1 MTVRRPPSSRRRLR
15 RLWRGTSLKPI
26 PCTTQDSRLCTMTL
40 SDFEPVRPVP
50 KRSMGSR
57 MDRQTSIE
65 VHSRYCANRN
75 LWVAFAFVAFCLM
88 EAILSWRS
96 LGKEQ
101 SAQPVGIILLG
112 HGVAI
117 AVLAQLL
124 VVFKCLRERIV
135 LSLGIVR
142 LAEGLFG
149 GLAPGWVSPVAVT
162 LRPANLALWVLA
174 GIISLTM
181 LVSAARARAEM
192 TG

>member
-1 MTVRRPPSSRRRLR
+1 M
-15 RLWRGTSLKPI
+15 
-26 PCTTQDSRLCTMTL
+26 
-40 SDFEPVRPVP
+40 E
-50 KRSMGSR
+50 
-57 MDRQTSIE
+57 RQTSVK

-75 LWVAFAFVAFCLM
+75 VWVAFAFVAFCLM

-124 VVFKCLRERIV
+124 AVFKCLRERIV

-142 LAEGLFG
+142 LAAGLFR

-162 LRPANLALWVLA
+162 VRQGSLALWVLA

-181 LVSAARARAEM
+181 LVSAARVQAET